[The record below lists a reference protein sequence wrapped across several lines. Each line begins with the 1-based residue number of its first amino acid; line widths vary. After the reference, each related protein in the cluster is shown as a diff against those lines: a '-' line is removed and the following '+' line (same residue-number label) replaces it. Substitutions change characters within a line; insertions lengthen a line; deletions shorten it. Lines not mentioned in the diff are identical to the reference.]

1 VAGKQEQ
8 VRNGGLFMKYLITG
22 ITGFAGPHLANLL
35 IKEGHEVH
43 GLIRHTNGRQ
53 TDILDIVSPE
63 NFEKITFLYGDL
75 VNFRVINSL
84 FREYRFAGVF
94 HLGAQSHPPTSFVDP
109 LGTFE
114 ANIMGSANLIQAIA
128 DNQPECK
135 LMFCSTS
142 EVYGNVGA
150 DRRQIKTTHPIRPVN
165 PYGASK
171 AATDLYLQERFD
183 NKKIR
188 GFITRA
194 FSHTGPRRGR
204 TFSISSDAYQLA
216 KMITGDPNRKLRVG
230 NLKTVRVV
238 LDVRDTVRAYYLLM
252 INNQSDGRIFN
263 VCGDTPREMGYYTDT
278 LISLSGLGNVAK
290 DVCPKLYR
298 PIDIDY
304 QHGDCED
311 LVQLTG
317 WKPEYD
323 ITTTLGD
330 LLNYWVKKI
339 SAGKPDGLKAG

>member
-1 VAGKQEQ
+1 M
-8 VRNGGLFMKYLITG
+8 NYLITG

-35 IKEGHEVH
+35 LQEGHRVF
-43 GLIRHTNGRQ
+43 GLIRHSNGRQ
-53 TDILDIVSPE
+53 TDILDVVPTS
-63 NFEKITFLYGDL
+63 NFENITFLYGDL
-75 VNFRVINSL
+75 VNFRVLNSI
-84 FREYRFAGVF
+84 FKQHKFDGVF
-94 HLGAQSHPPTSFVDP
+94 HLAAQSRPPTSFNDP

-142 EVYGNVGA
+142 EVFGNVGMDGRKIDTNVVILPA
-150 DRRQIKTTHPIRPVN
+150 N

-171 AATDLYLQERFD
+171 AATDLYLQEHFE

-204 TFSISSDAYQLA
+204 TFSISSDAYQIA
-216 KMITGDPNRKLRVG
+216 RMMNGEQEKKLLVG
-230 NLKTVRVV
+230 NLKSVRVV
-238 LDVRDTVRAYYLLM
+238 LDVRDTVKAYYLLM
-252 INNQSDGRIFN
+252 INEGSDGKVFN
-263 VCGDTPREMGYYTDT
+263 VCGDEPREMGFYTDT
-278 LISLSGLGNVAK
+278 LISLSGLSGVEK
-290 DVCPKLYR
+290 EVHPPFYR
-298 PIDIDY
+298 PIDIHY
-304 QHGDCED
+304 QHGDCSD

-323 ITTTLGD
+323 ISTTLRD
-330 LLNYWVKKI
+330 LLDYWVKKTQP
-339 SAGKPDGLKAG
+339 GK